1 MTTATVHPATGYHI
15 ARRPMNLAGRRVA
28 PGQPVPESVVTWTL
42 LELAWIVP
50 ATKAEFE
57 AAVSVHGRPPEALFV
72 GWDYAKT
79 NGQPRR
85 RTKTTA
91 KTRTKARRKKARRKK
106 TSR

>member
-57 AAVSVHGRPPEALFV
+57 ASVRKHGRPPDALSV
-72 GWDYAKT
+72 GWDYIE

-85 RTKTTA
+85 RTKTT
-91 KTRTKARRKKARRKK
+91 KKARKRAKRKRAR
-106 TSR
+106 SR

>member
-1 MTTATVHPATGYHI
+1 MTTATVHPKTDYHL
-15 ARRPMNLAGRRVA
+15 AKRPMNLAGRRVA

-57 AAVSVHGRPPEALFV
+57 RAVKEHGRPPEALFV
-72 GWDYAKT
+72 GWDYVKT
-79 NGQPRR
+79 NGQVR

-106 TSR
+106 ASR